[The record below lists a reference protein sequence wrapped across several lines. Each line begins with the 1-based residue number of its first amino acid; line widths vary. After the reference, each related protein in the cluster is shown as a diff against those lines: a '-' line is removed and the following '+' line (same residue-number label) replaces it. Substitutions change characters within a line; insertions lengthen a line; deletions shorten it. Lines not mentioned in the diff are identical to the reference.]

1 MKKSTKTTGLAALS
15 MALLLVGMARADEQN
30 ICANLT
36 LSGFNNSQIYTGF
49 ETSDLGSTFHT
60 CAPGNSS
67 TCTAC
72 DESHSYPK
80 NIKNALCIPSSLTYS
95 IDSSCS
101 SLLDAGASDGCSNNN
116 VACAAGFVTVKPSC
130 EYRTSNNTNE
140 VDWNWTVS
148 YSNSLLTVSCSNSNY
163 QGYTE

>member
-1 MKKSTKTTGLAALS
+1 MYKSTKKAFLTTLIIT
-15 MALLLVGMARADEQN
+15 MLLVDQAGADEQN
-30 ICANLT
+30 ICANLN

-67 TCTAC
+67 SCSAC
-72 DESHSYPK
+72 DESRSYPK
-80 NIKNALCIPSSLTYS
+80 NIRNALCIPSSLTYS

-101 SLLDAGASDGCSNNN
+101 SLLDAGASEGCSTNN
-116 VACAAGFVTVKPSC
+116 VACAAGFVTVKPTC
-130 EYRTSNNTNE
+130 EYRTSDNTNE